1 MFGATSKL
9 PQIFTDLVFVI
20 NFRTSQFPNSIS
32 HMLSLARILISFCL
46 ACVFILSTTTQVL
59 AFCGFYVGGADAKL
73 FNKASQ
79 VVIAHDG
86 DRNII
91 TMAND
96 FQGAVKDF
104 AMVVPV
110 PVAIKKEQ
118 VHVGKRTTIEKLDA
132 FSQPRLVEYFDPDPC
147 SSLVL
152 NESAIVN
159 MRGATS
165 VEESSPRMR
174 KRDLGVTVE
183 DSFKVNEYEIV
194 ILSAKESDG
203 LETWL
208 RQNGYNIPAG
218 SSELL
223 SPYIKQQMKFFVAK
237 IDLKEFDKSGY
248 QVLRPLQIA
257 YESPKFMLP
266 IRLGTINARGEQDL
280 VIYIL
285 SPKGQVE
292 LTNYR
297 TVKVPSGEAIPE
309 YVKSEFGDFYK
320 ATFQKVYEREQKK
333 VAFLE
338 YAWNTSNCD
347 PCSSEPPTATELKE
361 AGVFWGENN
370 SSASPNSSPISRRRQ
385 LPQSNTFITRLHVRY
400 TRDKFPE
407 DLMFHETGNQ
417 ENFQGRYVMNHPF
430 KGRVTCDAGRR
441 YQQTLRPRMEK
452 EASNL
457 ANLTGWSIRDIYSK
471 MNFPSIQPNADANS
485 PFWQN
490 VWNDKK

>member
-1 MFGATSKL
+1 MNI
-9 PQIFTDLVFVI
+9 PQII
-20 NFRTSQFPNSIS
+20 ISI
-32 HMLSLARILISFCL
+32 CL
-46 ACVFILSTTTQVL
+46 ACMLVLSCATQAI

-79 VVIAHDG
+79 VVIARNG
-86 DRNII
+86 DRTIL

-147 SSLVL
+147 ATPQL
-152 NESAIVN
+152 NESVMDASKVTPAAPSAQ
-159 MRGATS
+159 R
-165 VEESSPRMR
+165 VR
-174 KRDLGVTVE
+174 KAQGNLGVTVE
-183 DSFKVNEYEIV
+183 DTFKVNEYEIV
-194 ILSAKESDG
+194 ILSAKESKG

-208 RQNGYNIPAG
+208 QQSGYNIPKGA
-218 SSELL
+218 SALL
-223 SPYIKQQMKFFVAK
+223 RPYIKQNLKFFVAK
-237 IDLKEFDKSGY
+237 IDLKEFKKSGY
-248 QVLRPLQIA
+248 QLLRPLQIA

-280 VIYIL
+280 IVYIL

-297 TVKVPSGEAIPE
+297 TVKVPTDRAIPE
-309 YVKSEFGDFYK
+309 YIKSEFGEFYK

-338 YAWNTSNCD
+338 YTWNMSNCD
-347 PCSSEPPTATELKE
+347 PCSSDPLTPMELKE
-361 AGVFWGENN
+361 AGVFWQDNGEVQPKP
-370 SSASPNSSPISRRRQ
+370 AFPSRRR
-385 LPQSNTFITRLHVRY
+385 SIATGNAFITRLHVRY

-417 ENFQGRYVMNHPF
+417 ENFQGRYVMTHPF
-430 KGRVTCDAGRR
+430 KGNLNCEAGKR
-441 YQQTLRPRMEK
+441 YQRTLRPRLEQ
-452 EASNL
+452 EAGNL
-457 ANLTGWSIRDIYSK
+457 ANLTGWSIRDINRK
-471 MNFPSIQPNADANS
+471 IDFSITQPKKAEANNQ
-485 PFWQN
+485 FWQN
-490 VWNDKK
+490 VWQEN